1 MLYSVVLVSAVQ
13 QSESAMCIHKFPLL
27 FLFPS
32 HLGRH
37 RALRKVACA
46 VQQVLSGLVAK
57 LRPTLETPW
66 TVVHQAPLSMGFP
79 RHECWSGVPFPS
91 PGDLLDPE
99 VKPGLPHCRQIL
111 YRLIYTREAVIN
123 HTLKQ
128 LLETLVSS

>member
-1 MLYSVVLVSAVQ
+1 MLDNVVLVSAVQ

-79 RHECWSGVPFPS
+79 RQEYWSGLPFSYPRDVPNPGIEPVS
-91 PGDLLDPE
+91 PALAG
-99 VKPGLPHCRQIL
+99 
-111 YRLIYTREAVIN
+111 
-123 HTLKQ
+123 
-128 LLETLVSS
+128 

>member
-46 VQQVLSGLVAK
+46 VQQVLNGLVAK
-57 LRPTLETPW
+57 LRPTLATPW

-79 RHECWSGVPFPS
+79 RQEYWSGLPFS
-91 PGDLLDPE
+91 YPGNLPN
-99 VKPGLPHCRQIL
+99 PGIESRSAAL
-111 YRLIYTREAVIN
+111 
-123 HTLKQ
+123 
-128 LLETLVSS
+128 